1 MYRKFTTALD
11 TVAPAVVSLR
21 KEIKPQCPW
30 MTPELLNILHNQK
43 SMYRRV
49 VRSKRQYLRA
59 VREYR
64 QLRNYNLYKQ
74 LKNNYFQQRL
84 LNYRISPKPF
94 WLTINHITGRQRQN
108 LPTPVSL
115 KAMEIH
121 FQSLYTLPSDC
132 QPNHIP
138 EGPAT
143 KNSFAAFR
151 PVSVQE
157 E

>member
-1 MYRKFTTALD
+1 MYHVDFSDHALVFATLAQAKRYWKKLTEPQKKYTKRRWNPNSVADFPAQLQRAMKTLCADSIGNMWKEWEERFTTALD
-11 TVAPAVVSLR
+11 TVTPAVVSLR

-84 LNYRISPKPF
+84 LN
-94 WLTINHITGRQRQN
+94 
-108 LPTPVSL
+108 
-115 KAMEIH
+115 
-121 FQSLYTLPSDC
+121 
-132 QPNHIP
+132 
-138 EGPAT
+138 
-143 KNSFAAFR
+143 
-151 PVSVQE
+151 
-157 E
+157 